1 MENFKSPVPVEWS
14 NRRVLTTAQ
23 LAKYYKCPVEYIRDN
38 FRKNRDRFVA
48 GKHYFKLEGETLKT
62 FRDYTENFRPVENDY
77 TEEGIFPVVPA
88 RTPSL
93 YLWTER
99 GAARHAKML
108 STDRAWEVFEE
119 LEDFYFSQNTP
130 KAIAA
135 PAAKEKPAV
144 NPNRREG
151 QLSDARVYVFLMSD
165 GSVMIVKIGQSKNV
179 NARKASVERE
189 TKLTVKKVY
198 YTPLM
203 PRKIVRLIER
213 ACHEIFSSSKLNGE
227 FFSVEFDEACKV
239 VDSFVKVVACL
250 QVSDFERGDKLLSVA
265 KVMND
270 SPERQKLLVSSAKL
284 IAGRKF
290 D

>member
-1 MENFKSPVPVEWS
+1 MVIKDLVPVEWS
-14 NRRVLTTAQ
+14 SQRVLLTAQ
-23 LAKYYKCPVEYIRDN
+23 LAEAYCCSVEQIKKNFSNNKKHYKE
-38 FRKNRDRFVA
+38 
-48 GKHYFKLEGETLKT
+48 GLHYFKIAGEPLEELRVNNLHLQISSMT
-62 FRDYTENFRPVENDY
+62 
-77 TEEGIFPVVPA
+77 
-88 RTPSL
+88 RTL

-99 GAARHAKML
+99 GAVRHCKSINTPEAWKMF
-108 STDRAWEVFEE
+108 DE
-119 LEDFYFSQNTP
+119 LEEFYFSQNTP

-144 NPNRREG
+144 NPRRREG

-270 SPERQKLLVSSAKL
+270 SPERQRLLVSSAKL

>member
-1 MENFKSPVPVEWS
+1 MVIKDLVPVEWS
-14 NRRVLTTAQ
+14 SQRVLLTAQ
-23 LAKYYKCPVEYIRDN
+23 LAEAYKCSPKNISDN
-38 FRKNRDRFVA
+38 FNRAKEYFKEGV
-48 GKHYFKLEGETLKT
+48 HYFCLTGTELEQFRLCSEKIGIQILRSEKIGMQISAKT
-62 FRDYTENFRPVENDY
+62 RK
-77 TEEGIFPVVPA
+77 
-88 RTPSL
+88 L
-93 YLWTER
+93 YLWTYQ
-99 GAARHAKML
+99 GCVRHCKMIN
-108 STDRAWEVFEE
+108 TTKAWEVFDE
-119 LEDFYFSQNTP
+119 LEEFYFSQNTP

-135 PAAKEKPAV
+135 PAAKEKPAI
-144 NPNRREG
+144 NPRRREG

-203 PRKIVRLIER
+203 SRKIVRLIER